1 MKKETF
7 IKSTIILM
15 IGGFITKILGMFIKI
30 VMSRL
35 MGSEGIGLYMLV
47 LPTFSLF
54 IGLGQ
59 FGLPIALSKM
69 VAEDKRNNKKLI
81 SSLLITSLIINV
93 FLIVFLILFAPILA
107 NKLLQ
112 EERAYLPILAMAVVI
127 PLTSTSSI
135 VRSYFFGK
143 QKMFPHVF
151 SNCLEDIVR
160 LALMFILIP
169 LFLPKGLEITV
180 TVVILSNV
188 ISELTSI
195 LVLFFFLPKNATY
208 RLEEFHIKR
217 SYIKDALDISIPT
230 TLSRL
235 IGSIGYFLEPIIL
248 TTALKYTGYSSDFI
262 LNQYGILQGYVL
274 PLVLL
279 PSFFTLAISQALL
292 PVIAK
297 AVSDKKTTY
306 TKNKIRQAIIF
317 SLLIGIP
324 ATILFLIMPTFFL
337 QIMYHT
343 NQGSLYLQVLAPIC
357 LFQYIQAPLAFSLDA
372 MGRSKDNLKATISG
386 TIIRT
391 ITLLFFSLLRIGLWG
406 YIISTSIHVIFVT
419 IYNYYQV
426 KKYLNNFTT
435 ISQK

>member
-15 IGGFITKILGMFIKI
+15 IGGFITKILGMLIKI

-81 SSLLITSLIINV
+81 SSLLITSLVINI

-297 AVSDKKTTY
+297 AISDKKITY

-337 QIMYHT
+337 RIMYHT

-372 MGRSKDNLKATISG
+372 MGRSKDNLKATILG

>member
-15 IGGFITKILGMFIKI
+15 IGGFITKLLGMIIKI

-69 VAEDKRNNKKLI
+69 VAEDRRNNKKLF
-81 SSLLITSLIINV
+81 SSLLITSLVINI
-93 FLIVFLILFAPILA
+93 FLIIFLILFAPILT

-112 EERAYLPILAMAVVI
+112 EERSYLPILAMAVVI

-143 QKMFPHVF
+143 QRMFPHVF

-160 LALMFILIP
+160 LILMFILIP

-195 LVLFFFLPKNATY
+195 LVLFFFLPKNTSY
-208 RLEEFHIKR
+208 RLEEFHIKK

-248 TTALKYTGYSSDFI
+248 TTALKYSGYSSNFI

-297 AVSDKKTTY
+297 AISNKEIVY
-306 TKNKIRQAIIF
+306 TKNKIRQAIIL
-317 SLLIGIP
+317 SLFIGIP
-324 ATILFLIMPTFFL
+324 ATILFVTMPNFFL
-337 QIMYHT
+337 QVMYHT
-343 NQGSLYLQVLAPIC
+343 NQGSLYLKVLAPIC

-372 MGRSKDNLKATISG
+372 MGRSKDNLKATIFG

-391 ITLLFFSLLRIGLWG
+391 ITLLSFSLLKIGLWG

-426 KKYLNNFTT
+426 KKYLSNFTT

>member
-15 IGGFITKILGMFIKI
+15 IGGFLTKILGMIIKI

-69 VAEDKRNNKKLI
+69 VAEDKKNNRNLM
-81 SSLLITSLIINV
+81 SSLIATSIVINFFLII
-93 FLIVFLILFAPILA
+93 FLIIFAPFLA

-112 EERAYLPILAMAVVI
+112 EERSYLPVLAIAVVI

-143 QKMFPHVF
+143 QQMFPHVF

-160 LALMFILIP
+160 LFLMFTLIP

-188 ISELTSI
+188 ISELVSI
-195 LVLFFFLPKNATY
+195 LVLFFFLPKNITY
-208 RLEEFHIKR
+208 KKEDFHIKK

-248 TTALKYTGYSSDFI
+248 TTTLKYSGYTSSFI
-262 LNQYGILQGYVL
+262 INQYGILQGYVM

-297 AVSDKKTTY
+297 AISNKKLDY
-306 TKNKIRQAIIF
+306 TKKKIKQAIFF

-324 ATILFLIMPTFFL
+324 ATMLFIIMPKFFL

-343 NQGSLYLQVLAPIC
+343 NQGSVYLQVLAPIC

-372 MGRSKDNLKATISG
+372 MGRSKDNLKATILG

-391 ITLLFFSLLRIGLWG
+391 ITLFLFSLLKIGLYG

-419 IYNYYQV
+419 TYNYYQV
-426 KKYLNNFTT
+426 KKYLANFTT
-435 ISQK
+435 FSQK

>member
-15 IGGFITKILGMFIKI
+15 IGGFITKLLGMIIKI

-69 VAEDKRNNKKLI
+69 VAEDRKNNKKLF
-81 SSLLITSLIINV
+81 SSLLTTSLAINI
-93 FLIVFLILFAPILA
+93 FLIIFLILFTPILA

-112 EERAYLPILAMAVVI
+112 EERSYLPILAMAVVI

-143 QKMFPHVF
+143 QRMFPHVF

-160 LALMFILIP
+160 LILMFILIP

-195 LVLFFFLPKNATY
+195 LVLFFFLPKNTSY
-208 RLEEFHIKR
+208 RLEEFHIKK

-248 TTALKYTGYSSDFI
+248 TTALKYSGYSSNFI

-297 AVSDKKTTY
+297 AISNKEIVY
-306 TKNKIRQAIIF
+306 TKNKIRQAIIL
-317 SLLIGIP
+317 SLFIGIP
-324 ATILFLIMPTFFL
+324 ATILFVTMPSFFL
-337 QIMYHT
+337 QVMYHT
-343 NQGSLYLQVLAPIC
+343 NQGSLYLKVLAPIC

-372 MGRSKDNLKATISG
+372 MGRSKDNLKATIFG

-391 ITLLFFSLLRIGLWG
+391 ITLLLFSLLKIGLWG

-426 KKYLNNFTT
+426 KKYLSNFTT

>member
-15 IGGFITKILGMFIKI
+15 IGGFITKILGMLIKI

-81 SSLLITSLIINV
+81 SSLLITSLVINI

-248 TTALKYTGYSSDFI
+248 TITLKYSGYSSDFI

-297 AVSDKKTTY
+297 AISDKKITY

-343 NQGSLYLQVLAPIC
+343 NQGSLYLQVLSPIC

-372 MGRSKDNLKATISG
+372 MGRSKDNLKATILG

-391 ITLLFFSLLRIGLWG
+391 MTLLFFSLLRIGLWG

>member
-208 RLEEFHIKR
+208 RLEEFHIKK

>member
-15 IGGFITKILGMFIKI
+15 IGGFLTKILGMLIKI

-69 VAEDKRNNKKLI
+69 VAEDKRNNK
-81 SSLLITSLIINV
+81 SLMVSLIATSFFINIILII
-93 FLIVFLILFAPILA
+93 FLIIFAPFLA
-107 NKLLQ
+107 NNLLQ
-112 EERAYLPILAMAVVI
+112 EKRSYLPILAMAVVI

-143 QKMFPHVF
+143 QQMFPHVF

-160 LALMFILIP
+160 LCLMFLLIP
-169 LFLPKGLEITV
+169 LFLPKGIEITV
-180 TVVILSNV
+180 TMIILSNV

-195 LVLFFFLPKNATY
+195 LVLFFFLPKNIVY
-208 RLEEFHIKR
+208 RKKDF
-217 SYIKDALDISIPT
+217 YIRKGYIRDALDISIPT

-248 TTALKYTGYSSDFI
+248 TTTLKHIGYTSNFI
-262 LNQYGILQGYVL
+262 INQYGILQGYVM

-297 AVSDKKTTY
+297 AISDKRITY
-306 TKNKIRQAIIF
+306 TKKKIKQAIFF

-324 ATILFLIMPTFFL
+324 ATILFIILPKLFL
-337 QIMYHT
+337 NIMYHT
-343 NQGSLYLQVLAPIC
+343 NQGSTYLQVLAPIC
-357 LFQYIQAPLAFSLDA
+357 LFQYIQSPLAFSLDA
-372 MGRSKDNLKATISG
+372 MGRSKDNLKATIIG

-391 ITLLFFSLLRIGLWG
+391 ITLFLFSLLKIGLYG
-406 YIISTSIHVIFVT
+406 YIISTSIHVIFT
-419 IYNYYQV
+419 TFYNYYQV
-426 KKYLNNFTT
+426 RKYLTFFTAF
-435 ISQK
+435 SQK

>member
-15 IGGFITKILGMFIKI
+15 IGGFITKILGMLIKI

-81 SSLLITSLIINV
+81 SSLLITSLVINI

-248 TTALKYTGYSSDFI
+248 TITLKYSGYSLDFI

-297 AVSDKKTTY
+297 AISDKKITY

-372 MGRSKDNLKATISG
+372 MGRSKDNLKATILG

>member
-1 MKKETF
+1 
-7 IKSTIILM
+7 M

-297 AVSDKKTTY
+297 AVSDKKITY

-391 ITLLFFSLLRIGLWG
+391 ITLLFFSFLRIGLWG

>member
-297 AVSDKKTTY
+297 AVSDKKITY

-343 NQGSLYLQVLAPIC
+343 NQGSLYIQVLAPIC

>member
-1 MKKETF
+1 
-7 IKSTIILM
+7 
-15 IGGFITKILGMFIKI
+15 
-30 VMSRL
+30 
-35 MGSEGIGLYMLV
+35 
-47 LPTFSLF
+47 
-54 IGLGQ
+54 
-59 FGLPIALSKM
+59 
-69 VAEDKRNNKKLI
+69 
-81 SSLLITSLIINV
+81 
-93 FLIVFLILFAPILA
+93 
-107 NKLLQ
+107 
-112 EERAYLPILAMAVVI
+112 
-127 PLTSTSSI
+127 
-135 VRSYFFGK
+135 
-143 QKMFPHVF
+143 MFPHVF

-248 TTALKYTGYSSDFI
+248 TITLKYSGYSSDFI

-297 AVSDKKTTY
+297 AISDKKITY

-343 NQGSLYLQVLAPIC
+343 NQGGLYLQVLAPIC

-372 MGRSKDNLKATISG
+372 MGRSKDNLKATILG

-391 ITLLFFSLLRIGLWG
+391 MTLLFFSLLRIGLWG

>member
-297 AVSDKKTTY
+297 AVSDKKITY

-391 ITLLFFSLLRIGLWG
+391 ITLLFFSFLRIGLWG

>member
-297 AVSDKKTTY
+297 AVSDKKITY

-324 ATILFLIMPTFFL
+324 TTILFLIMPTFFL

>member
-15 IGGFITKILGMFIKI
+15 IGGFITKILGMLIKI

-81 SSLLITSLIINV
+81 SSLLITSLVINI

-248 TTALKYTGYSSDFI
+248 TTTLKYTGYSSDFI

-297 AVSDKKTTY
+297 AISDKKITY

-372 MGRSKDNLKATISG
+372 MGRSKDNLKATILG

-391 ITLLFFSLLRIGLWG
+391 MTLLFFSLLRIGLWG

>member
-297 AVSDKKTTY
+297 AVSDKKITY

-324 ATILFLIMPTFFL
+324 ATILFLIIPTFFL

>member
-297 AVSDKKTTY
+297 AVSDKKITY